1 MEGIMNQQQFD
12 KLYTTIYDA
21 YEQAALKDEYVR
33 STLGDALDHMIL
45 LKQRKLITPT
55 EHVQPQLS
63 WVPQRST
70 PRCS

>member
-1 MEGIMNQQQFD
+1 MNQQQFD

-55 EHVQPQLS
+55 EHVQPRLS
-63 WVPQRST
+63 
-70 PRCS
+70 